1 MKRKIILI
9 KHSPTRI
16 QIRVNQTCSM
26 EKCEN
31 TGVVMTWVVKEDL
44 HVCLPSV
51 KEEQDIFHAGVTF
64 SLCLVNKRVILMD

>member
-1 MKRKIILI
+1 
-9 KHSPTRI
+9 
-16 QIRVNQTCSM
+16 M
-26 EKCEN
+26 EKCVN
-31 TGVVMTWVVKEDL
+31 AGVVMTWVVQEDL